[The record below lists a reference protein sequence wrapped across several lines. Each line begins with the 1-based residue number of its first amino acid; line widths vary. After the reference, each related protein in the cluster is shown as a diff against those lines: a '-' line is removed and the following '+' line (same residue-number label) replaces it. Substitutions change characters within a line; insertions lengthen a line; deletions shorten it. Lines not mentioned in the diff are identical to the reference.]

1 MDIFIFIN
9 CFSVFIGS
17 ALNNLLGTFHLPFM
31 TLPFNIVSIC
41 IFLTLIP
48 AEDMPLASHLT
59 PQNLTDLTLPTHL
72 NPDNLTSTVPMSIS
86 WPGVGHGILLSM
98 GQVYAVNYLL
108 SSCLMSLSVALY
120 SPLLFCM
127 CTIGATI
134 GCFLPLLFLPPQQY
148 TQVYS
153 GLWGYSPILSMAAV
167 SCITLPV
174 SGSSIL
180 AAIANT
186 ITTVGM
192 QSALAHSMGKVR

>member
-1 MDIFIFIN
+1 
-9 CFSVFIGS
+9 
-17 ALNNLLGTFHLPFM
+17 M

-48 AEDMPLASHLT
+48 AEDLPLPDHLT
-59 PQNLTDLTLPTHL
+59 PLNLTDLPLPSLLTPH
-72 NPDNLTSTVPMSIS
+72 NLTSTVPMTIS

-127 CTIGATI
+127 CTIGATM
-134 GCFLPLLFLPPQQY
+134 GCLLPLLFLPPQHY

-167 SCITLPV
+167 SCVTLPV

-192 QSALAHSMGKVR
+192 QRALAHTMDKVR